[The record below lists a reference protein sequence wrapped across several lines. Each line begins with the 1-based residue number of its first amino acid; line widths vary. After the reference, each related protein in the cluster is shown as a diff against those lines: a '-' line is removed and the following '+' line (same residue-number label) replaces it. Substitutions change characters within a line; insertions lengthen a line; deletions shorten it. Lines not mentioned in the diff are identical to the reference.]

1 MSPRACTRGD
11 IRPWDLPQYEE
22 GAIYAVN
29 LRIPNIGRIEEV
41 RSTEQSVGI
50 IKSGRGHVDLCKHK
64 GRHNTLR
71 FTLSCTL
78 AEFDETV
85 SRSVLLPPTPHQ
97 WPPVSVSSCPW

>member
-11 IRPWDLPQYEE
+11 IRPWNLPRYEE

-50 IKSGRGHVDLCKHK
+50 IKSGRGHVDLCLHER
-64 GRHNTLR
+64 GRKILEP
-71 FTLSCTL
+71 
-78 AEFDETV
+78 A
-85 SRSVLLPPTPHQ
+85 PI
-97 WPPVSVSSCPW
+97 

>member
-11 IRPWDLPQYEE
+11 IRPWDLPRYEE

-50 IKSGRGHVDLCKHK
+50 IKSGRGHVDLCLYER
-64 GRHNTLR
+64 GRKTLGP
-71 FTLSCTL
+71 
-78 AEFDETV
+78 A
-85 SRSVLLPPTPHQ
+85 PI
-97 WPPVSVSSCPW
+97 